1 MVLKVATW
9 NCYEFLI
16 LMMTLVT
23 PMYCRWLDFVKEKYH
38 CTLETHIPDQAKFDF
53 AVAGM
58 CTEMLLGN
66 NCEPHGVS
74 LMVTYLVES
83 TLVVITVSQLSSS
96 MSSYRCRSS
105 NN

>member
-1 MVLKVATW
+1 
-9 NCYEFLI
+9 
-16 LMMTLVT
+16 MTLVT
-23 PMYCRWLDFVKEKYH
+23 PMHCSWLNFVKEKYH
-38 CTLETHIPDQAKFDF
+38 CTLEIHIPGQAKFDF

-66 NCEPHGVS
+66 NREPHGVS
-74 LMVTYLVES
+74 LMVTCLVES
-83 TLVVITVSQLSSS
+83 TLVVITVSQPSSS